1 MARMLDLIRTS
12 QAPSNLMQF
21 AARGALAVPPEET
34 IEILVYLALHHKL
47 FGERSRL
54 TLAGWDEKASRI
66 VVADPNTSPEVL
78 GYFASLENLR
88 IALLPQLAE
97 NPSVS
102 EEALDALAVSGSR
115 AVVEVLLTSKRFLNS
130 PRLLQALQ
138 ANPNLRPNEL
148 EEVGKKLAAA
158 ETTSEAVETTSEN
171 EAESADGEALEDVIK
186 TSVAQFFDEHAVE
199 LAAEKEEP
207 FNPIGISLD
216 EIGGETG
223 SETEHGDSQSE
234 SAAVE
239 TNAAAAAESAK
250 ATAQKEVAAIA
261 AAKAAK
267 KAAAL
272 TADRRDSVLQ
282 KIAKLDIRGRI
293 TLAMRGT
300 KEERSILIRD
310 STKLV
315 ALAVLDSPKISDGEV
330 EKFALQKNVLEAV
343 LRAIPMRRRFAKNY
357 NITRNLVQN
366 PRTPLDL
373 SLGLMKNLLIHDI
386 KNLSGNKEVS
396 DTIRKVAL
404 RMYKQKIEKKG

>member
-66 VVADPNTSPEVL
+66 VAADPNTSPEVL

-115 AVVEVLLTSKRFLNS
+115 SVVEVLLTSKRFLNS

-148 EEVGKKLAAA
+148 EEVGKKLAAV
-158 ETTSEAVETTSEN
+158 ETTSEAVEIESEN
-171 EAESADGEALEDVIK
+171 ETDSSDGEALDDVIK

-207 FNPIGISLD
+207 FNPLGISLD

-261 AAKAAK
+261 ATKAAK

>member
-1 MARMLDLIRTS
+1 MERMLDLIRTS
-12 QAPSNLMQF
+12 RVPSNLMQF
-21 AARGALAVPPEET
+21 AARGALAVPPDEM
-34 IEILVYLALHHKL
+34 IEILVYLAIHHRL

-148 EEVGKKLAAA
+148 EEVGKTLAAV
-158 ETTSEAVETTSEN
+158 ETTSQAVETTSEN
-171 EAESADGEALEDVIK
+171 EAESADGEALEDVVK
-186 TSVAQFFDEHAVE
+186 SSVAQFFDEHAAE
-199 LAAEKEEP
+199 LAMEKEEP

-216 EIGGETG
+216 EIGGQAGGETG
-223 SETEHGDSQSE
+223 HADSQSE

-239 TNAAAAAESAK
+239 TNAAAAEESAK
-250 ATAQKEVAAIA
+250 ATAQKEVAEIA
-261 AAKAAK
+261 TAKAAK

-272 TADRRDSVLQ
+272 KVDRRDSVLQ

-330 EKFALQKNVLEAV
+330 EKIALQKNVLEAV

-373 SLGLMKNLLIHDI
+373 SLGLMKNLLIHDV

>member
-34 IEILVYLALHHKL
+34 IEILVYLAIHHKL

-115 AVVEVLLTSKRFLNS
+115 SVVEVLLTSKRFLNS

-148 EEVGKKLAAA
+148 EEVGKKLAAV

-186 TSVAQFFDEHAVE
+186 TSVSQFFEEHAVE

-216 EIGGETG
+216 ETGGQTG
-223 SETEHGDSQSE
+223 GKTEHADAPSKSTAE
-234 SAAVE
+234 E

-267 KAAAL
+267 KAAAVK
-272 TADRRDSVLQ
+272 ADRRDSVLQ

>member
-1 MARMLDLIRTS
+1 MERMLDLIRTS
-12 QAPSNLMQF
+12 RAPSNLMQF
-21 AARGALAVPPEET
+21 AARGALAVPPDEM
-34 IEILVYLALHHKL
+34 IEILVYLAIHHKL

-66 VVADPNTSPEVL
+66 VAADPNTSPEVL

-115 AVVEVLLTSKRFLNS
+115 SVVEVLLTSQRFRSS

-138 ANPNLRPNEL
+138 SNPNLRPNEL
-148 EEVGKKLAAA
+148 EEVGKKLAA
-158 ETTSEAVETTSEN
+158 VETTLEVVEAISEN
-171 EAESADGEALEDVIK
+171 EAESADGEALEDVVK
-186 TSVAQFFDEHAVE
+186 SPVAQFFDEHAAE

-216 EIGGETG
+216 EMDGQTGGET
-223 SETEHGDSQSE
+223 EHADAPSE
-234 SAAVE
+234 SAGGE

-267 KAAAL
+267 KAAGL
-272 TADRRDSVLQ
+272 KADRRDSVLQ